1 MARPRFGVGI
11 WAESVTVKIP
21 SGAVSAFPR
30 TSLAG
35 GPPATPNT
43 ARGSIGADM
52 SAEPTPMSTHS
63 SPTKKCRV
71 DGGCVPATPPSLTK
85 SSRENESPA
94 NGPHSGKNSPGAD
107 DAKEPR
113 ISNGSSVPEDA
124 RVSESSDGDAPLD
137 VETVAEEA
145 RGGVGHGDDEEVR

>member
-1 MARPRFGVGI
+1 
-11 WAESVTVKIP
+11 
-21 SGAVSAFPR
+21 
-30 TSLAG
+30 
-35 GPPATPNT
+35 
-43 ARGSIGADM
+43 
-52 SAEPTPMSTHS
+52 MSTHS

-94 NGPHSGKNSPGAD
+94 NGPHSGKNSPGD
-107 DAKEPR
+107 DEKEPR

-124 RVSESSDGDAPLD
+124 RVSESSNGDAPLD

-145 RGGVGHGDDEEVR
+145 RGRVAHDDDEEVR